1 MTLKQNQAKKLIA
14 VFMIMNYNPLNQAK
28 HFINSKQFNRRLQS
42 ISNNALFKD
51 YSPATKIELNK
62 AFTLQKSKKN
72 LINKYKSK
80 LKLTR

>member
-1 MTLKQNQAKKLIA
+1 
-14 VFMIMNYNPLNQAK
+14 MIMNYNPLNHAK
-28 HFINSKQFNRRLQS
+28 HLNNSKQFNRRLQS

-72 LINKYKSK
+72 IINKYKPK
-80 LKLTR
+80 LKN